1 MSPQQNQGMYRHGVR
16 LRIIDL
22 KKYILSRPVLLSI
35 RPHGHVTL
43 GLSWWL
49 FNLFSHTL
57 TAQRT
62 CRTAIVLN
70 SEVWID
76 YPTFV
81 SMYYLLTSEW
91 GCLYVWTIC
100 GSGVRCHRFGSSGF
114 AEWCLGEVQSK
125 EREWCHYEHFHCWD
139 SMQPVSQDDIHPDKW
154 SQPFS
159 FQRAN
164 GFVAWTITLETG
176 ANKYPSSSSSLT
188 YLRTLV
194 IVVVTNLF
202 ANTRHHR
209 RPS

>member
-1 MSPQQNQGMYRHGVR
+1 MTLQSFLSHADGSTNLQNCYSSELWGLDQLPYFCVN
-16 LRIIDL
+16 
-22 KKYILSRPVLLSI
+22 VLFTYF
-35 RPHGHVTL
+35 RV
-43 GLSWWL
+43 GLFICMNHMWKWSSLW
-49 FNLFSHTL
+49 FS
-57 TAQRT
+57 
-62 CRTAIVLN
+62 
-70 SEVWID
+70 
-76 YPTFV
+76 
-81 SMYYLLTSEW
+81 
-91 GCLYVWTIC
+91 
-100 GSGVRCHRFGSSGF
+100 SSGF
-114 AEWCLGEVQSK
+114 AEWCLGEVQSQ

-209 RPS
+209 HH